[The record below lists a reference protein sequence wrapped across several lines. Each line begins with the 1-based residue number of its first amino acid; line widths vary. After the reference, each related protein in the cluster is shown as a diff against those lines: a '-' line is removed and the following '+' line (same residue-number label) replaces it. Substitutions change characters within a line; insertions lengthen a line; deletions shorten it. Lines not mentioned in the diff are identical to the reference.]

1 MSAKP
6 SEEPGS
12 EGGWY
17 GDDFEQMDR
26 FGNATAGLGDPEDGR
41 AERRDEPSEHR
52 QLFSHAESDRQPLPV
67 VMETASTDKLDTDF
81 LKKTLGDMGDPYT
94 SLLSSQSYTSQQ
106 DTSYFSG
113 DLGRGEQKQPMGTD
127 DLLTG
132 LESQSAMFSS
142 DSGIEMTPSTEL
154 GYSSHKL
161 RDSDKSSD
169 STYSYMDISS
179 REKPQQPQEDWGIR
193 NVSDCAPLTS
203 LGRECYLEKSPSPVE
218 VETLGPA
225 AALDSQT
232 FPFVEEPSDDELSDY
247 QPYRSPGAE
256 GSASPVKITLTEMPP
271 SSISPTQ
278 HSPPVTVSE
287 KESILSLGLQGVPT
301 VTLSEPE
308 DESPGSS
315 TPPLTE
321 SDSPSDPG
329 IYASEVKTVSS
340 TQEKVLE
347 SSQAPFQTA
356 PKQSPS
362 EEPKISSS
370 LPLYAKDA
378 DASGESGDSEIE
390 LVSEEPSP
398 QAPSS
403 GYMSFSKSLTTT
415 TTATIPSAPAP
426 AQTSAPPLAP
436 ASAPFI
442 PPAPVPAPVPAP
454 APAPAPAPVTV
465 PTPASVSAPATVTI
479 PSPAMQYSILRE
491 EREAELDSE
500 LALESCGEESP
511 KRFPLDST
519 TTKPGKTDPHP
530 PEPPAPVVT
539 ATSAPPASPAPP
551 PAAPAPSITPKEK
564 SPSVEEKPKPSSS
577 SPSAPS
583 SALPELKVEQPPE
596 ERLGERRRS
605 SQSRRGSERHA
616 APPAVF
622 QGLTREKAMELLY
635 WRDLKQTGLL
645 FGGVLL
651 LLFSLTQFSV
661 VSVVAY
667 LALAALSATISF
679 RIYKSVLQAVQK
691 TDEGHPFRSY
701 LEMEIS
707 LSHDQMQRYAENA
720 QHYINSTLKELRRLF
735 LVQDLV
741 DSLKFAVLMWLLTY
755 VGALFNGLT
764 LLIMVVVS
772 MFSMPVVYEKYQAQ
786 IDQYLG
792 LVRTQV
798 NSVVGK
804 IQEKIPGAKRKA
816 E

>member
-17 GDDFEQMDR
+17 GDGFETMDR
-26 FGNATAGLGDPEDGR
+26 FGGATARFADSEDGR
-41 AERRDEPSEHR
+41 QQRDEPSEHGR
-52 QLFSHAESDRQPLPV
+52 LDRQPLPV
-67 VMETASTDKLDTDF
+67 VMETASTEKLDADL
-81 LKKTLGDMGDPYT
+81 LKQSFGDLGDPYT
-94 SLLSSQSYTSQQ
+94 SLLSSQSYSSQQ
-106 DTSYFSG
+106 DTSYFTG
-113 DLGRGEQKQPMGTD
+113 DLGRGGQKYPEGTD
-127 DLLTG
+127 DLITG

-142 DSGIEMTPSTEL
+142 DSGIEMTPSAEL

-161 RDSDKSSD
+161 RDSDKPSD

-179 REKPQQPQEDWGIR
+179 REEPQQPLEDWGIR
-193 NVSDCAPLTS
+193 NVPLPS
-203 LGRECYLEKSPSPVE
+203 LGGERYLEKSPSPVE

-225 AALDSQT
+225 AALDSQSM
-232 FPFVEEPSDDELSDY
+232 PYVEEPSDDELSDY

-256 GSASPVKITLTEMPP
+256 GNASPVKITLTEMPP
-271 SSISPTQ
+271 SSVSPTATQ
-278 HSPPVTVSE
+278 RTLPVTVSE
-287 KESILSLGLQGVPT
+287 KESILSLGLQGVPI

-321 SDSPSDPG
+321 ESDSPSDPVVQ
-329 IYASEVKTVSS
+329 ASEVKTVSF

-347 SSQAPFQTA
+347 SFPPPFHSA
-356 PKQSPS
+356 PKQSS
-362 EEPKISSS
+362 TEEFKSSPS

-378 DASGESGDSEIE
+378 DASGGESGDSEIE

-403 GYMSFSKSLTTT
+403 GYMSFNKSPTTT
-415 TTATIPSAPAP
+415 PSAPAP
-426 AQTSAPPLAP
+426 TQAP
-436 ASAPFI
+436 AYAPSA
-442 PPAPVPAPVPAP
+442 PPAPVT
-454 APAPAPAPVTV
+454 APVT
-465 PTPASVSAPATVTI
+465 A

-519 TTKPGKTDPHP
+519 TTKPEKADLHL
-530 PEPPAPVVT
+530 PEPPSSTSTSTAPPVV
-539 ATSAPPASPAPP
+539 SPAPP
-551 PAAPAPSITPKEK
+551 PTAPAPAPSITPKEK
-564 SPSVEEKPKPSSS
+564 APCVEEKPKPSSS
-577 SPSAPS
+577 PSVPTPS
-583 SALPELKVEQPPE
+583 LPELKVEQPTE
-596 ERLGERRRS
+596 ERHGERRGS

-616 APPAVF
+616 TPPVMF

-645 FGGVLL
+645 FGSVLL

-679 RIYKSVLQAVQK
+679 RVYKSVLQAVQK
-691 TDEGHPFRSY
+691 TDEGHPFKSY
-701 LEMEIS
+701 LELEIS
-707 LSHDQMQRYAENA
+707 LSHDQMQRYAENT

-764 LLIMVVVS
+764 LLIMAVVS

-792 LVRTQV
+792 LIRTQV